1 VNPVNPQY
9 ILSRLQLFSILG
21 SVVLIA
27 LLVFFIRKRRL
38 QEEYSILW
46 LIIFSIFLI
55 VSIFGAF
62 LENFSRFL
70 GIQYAPA
77 ALFVLMIIGIFLL
90 MLHFS
95 IIISDLKRK
104 INRLSITNAL
114 LEERIK
120 SLEKQGS

>member
-1 VNPVNPQY
+1 
-9 ILSRLQLFSILG
+9 LFSILG

-27 LLVFFIRKRRL
+27 LLVFFIRRRKL
-38 QEEYSILW
+38 LEEYSILW

-70 GIQYAPA
+70 GVLYPPA
-77 ALFVLMIIGIFLL
+77 ALFVIMIIGIFLL

-120 SLEKQGS
+120 SLEKQG

>member
-1 VNPVNPQY
+1 MNPQY
-9 ILSRLQLFSILG
+9 LLSRIQLFSVLG

-38 QEEYSILW
+38 LEEYSILW
-46 LIIFSIFLI
+46 MIIFSNFLI
-55 VSIFGAF
+55 VSIFGGF
-62 LENFSRFL
+62 LKRFSEFL
-70 GIQYAPA
+70 GILYPPA
-77 ALFVLMIIGIFLL
+77 ALFVIMIIGIFLL

-120 SLEKQGS
+120 SLEKPHS

>member
-1 VNPVNPQY
+1 MNPQY
-9 ILSRLQLFSILG
+9 LLSRIQMFSILG

-27 LLVFFIRKRRL
+27 LLVYFIRRRKL
-38 QEEYSILW
+38 LEEYSILW
-46 LIIFSIFLI
+46 LIIFSIFLV

-62 LENFSRFL
+62 LESFSRFL
-70 GIQYAPA
+70 GVLYPPA
-77 ALFVLMIIGIFLL
+77 ALFVIMLIGIFLL

-120 SLEKQGS
+120 SLEKRGS

>member
-1 VNPVNPQY
+1 MNPQY
-9 ILSRLQLFSILG
+9 LLSRIQLFSILG

-27 LLVFFIRKRRL
+27 LLVYFIRRRKL
-38 QEEYSILW
+38 LEEYSILW
-46 LIIFSIFLI
+46 LIIFSIFLV

-62 LENFSRFL
+62 LESFSRFL
-70 GIQYAPA
+70 GVLYPPA
-77 ALFVLMIIGIFLL
+77 ALFVIMIIGIFLL

-120 SLEKQGS
+120 SLEKRGS